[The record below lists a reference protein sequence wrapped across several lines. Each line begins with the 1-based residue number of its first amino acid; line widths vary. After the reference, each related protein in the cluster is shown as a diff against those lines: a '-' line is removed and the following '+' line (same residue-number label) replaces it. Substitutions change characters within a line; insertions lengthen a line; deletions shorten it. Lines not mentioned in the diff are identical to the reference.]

1 MIKNINK
8 PSEFP
13 CSGCGACV
21 SVCPK
26 NAVSLSLDNAGF
38 YTANIDDS
46 FCIDCGLC
54 QKVCTRYDEVIDGVN
69 LYDTQLFAMQS
80 ADAKTVKKCTSGGFA
95 HELSVEALNNGYKV
109 VGAVY
114 DTETD
119 SVVHKIIDSVEQV
132 GLLDGSKYLQ
142 SNPQHAFKD
151 VIAEAKRNSDA
162 RFAVFGT
169 PCQIAGIAK
178 TAEIAGIRDRFILVE
193 IFCHGVPSYKLWDK
207 ECDYLRQKLNTDKFD
222 SVLFRYKKDDWHSY
236 CLKVDAKGKT
246 YYGARETDLFWQVFF
261 ENVLLGSACQTCRM
275 RKEISLADLRI
286 GDYWGQ
292 KFEHRSD
299 GVSAVFACTEQG
311 EKAVRSLIK
320 NQKITRLEETDA
332 KDMFSAQNMGGY
344 HQSELYNKT
353 LAVLRENDDVMD
365 AINYY
370 RSNQSGKQK
379 LKRILLKASSIIPDS
394 LRAKLRKANSS
405 RMLRKNNS

>member
-38 YTANIDDS
+38 FTANIDES
-46 FCIDCGLC
+46 LCIDCGLC
-54 QKVCTRYDEVIDGVN
+54 QRVCARYDQIIEGVN
-69 LYDTQLFAMQS
+69 LYDAQLFAMQS
-80 ADAKTVKKCTSGGFA
+80 SDEKIVKKCTSGGFA
-95 HELSVEALNNGYKV
+95 HELSVEAINNGYKV

-114 DTETD
+114 DTESD
-119 SVVHKIIDSVEQV
+119 SVVHKIVESVENV
-132 GLLDGSKYLQ
+132 SLLDGSKYLQ
-142 SNPQHAFKD
+142 SNTQPAFRT
-151 VIAEAKRNSDA
+151 VIEEAKKNSDA

-169 PCQIAGIAK
+169 PCQIAGIVKAAK
-178 TAEIAGIRDRFILVE
+178 TAGVRDSFILVE
-193 IFCHGVPSYKLWDK
+193 IFCHGVPSYKLWNK
-207 ECDYLRQKLNTDKFD
+207 ECSYLRQKLSADKFD

-236 CLKVDAKGKT
+236 CLKVDANGKI
-246 YYGARETDLFWQVFF
+246 YFGARETDLFWQVFF
-261 ENVLLGSACQTCRM
+261 ENVLLGPACQTCRM
-275 RKEISLADLRI
+275 RKENSLADLRI

-299 GVSAVFACTEQG
+299 GVSAVFACTKQG
-311 EKAVRSLIK
+311 ENAVCNLIK
-320 NQKITRLEETDA
+320 NQKLNRLDATDA
-332 KDMFSAQNMGGY
+332 KDMLSAQNMGGY

-353 LAVLRENDDVMD
+353 IAVLREKDDVMD

-379 LKRILLKASSIIPDS
+379 LKRILLKVSAIIPDG